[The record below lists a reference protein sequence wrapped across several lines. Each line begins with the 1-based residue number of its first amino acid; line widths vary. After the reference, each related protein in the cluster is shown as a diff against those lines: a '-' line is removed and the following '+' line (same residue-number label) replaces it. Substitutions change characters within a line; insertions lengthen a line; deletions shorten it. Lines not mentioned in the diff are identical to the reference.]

1 VSGSHTQFLT
11 TADDLPEGDYVSP
24 GLEIVCPDRCF
35 PHIGRG
41 DKLGHPWRYLR
52 REVPHN
58 WYSDKRKPLM
68 GFINRDEAVL
78 LYNIARTFRGRR
90 ALEIGCWFG
99 WSTCHL
105 ALGGVD
111 LDVVDPALAEP
122 MHRESVE
129 QTLTCCGVRDSVRLY
144 AAASPGSLRDLVGG
158 ERLEWDL
165 FFIDGDHEPPSPE
178 RDIEECLLHASPD
191 AAFVLHDLASPEV
204 AWGLRLLE
212 ARGFNIL
219 IYQTMQIMGFAWRG
233 RVRPTHHIPDQSVPW
248 QLPHHLVGFPVS
260 GVELPGY
267 PASLR
272 ARAIAQ
278 GQDLQRKDQEL
289 QEKNHELERRDG
301 ELQRKDQELQ
311 EKNHEL
317 ERRDGELQRKDQELQ
332 EKNHELERRDGELQR
347 KDQELQEKNHELER
361 RDGELQRKDRELL
374 EKNHELER
382 RDGEL
387 QRKDREL
394 QEKNHELERRDGE
407 LQRKDQDLREKQA
420 RAQEHEETIQ
430 QLRSELKRRYS
441 FLSLISHWLRQR
453 LSRNG
458 RS

>member
-11 TADDLPEGDYVSP
+11 TADALPEGDYVSP

-78 LYNIARTFRGRR
+78 LYNIARAFRGRR

-129 QTLTCCGVRDSVRLY
+129 QTLACCGVRDSVRLH
-144 AAASPGSLRDLVGG
+144 AAASPGSLRDLAGG
-158 ERLEWDL
+158 ERAEWDL
-165 FFIDGDHEPPSPE
+165 FFIDGDHEPPGPE

-191 AAFVLHDLASPEV
+191 AAFVLHDLASPDV
-204 AWGLRLLE
+204 ASGLRLLE

-233 RVRPTHHIPDQSVPW
+233 RVRPTHHIPDPSVPW

-260 GVELPGY
+260 GAELPGY

-278 GQDLQRKDQEL
+278 SQELQRKDCEL
-289 QEKNHELERRDG
+289 EEKNHELERRDA
-301 ELQRKDQELQ
+301 ELQRKDCELE

-317 ERRDGELQRKDQELQ
+317 ERLRSRSGKDRELDEKTHALQRLEWGELQQKDRELR
-332 EKNHELERRDGELQR
+332 EKSHELERHDGELERMGSCGKSRRGPRSR
-347 KDQELQEKNHELER
+347 K
-361 RDGELQRKDRELL
+361 
-374 EKNHELER
+374 
-382 RDGEL
+382 
-387 QRKDREL
+387 
-394 QEKNHELERRDGE
+394 
-407 LQRKDQDLREKQA
+407 KQF
-420 RAQEHEETIQ
+420 
-430 QLRSELKRRYS
+430 SS
-441 FLSLISHWLRQR
+441 FVASSSVGIGSCVRCPI
-453 LSRNG
+453 G
-458 RS
+458 

>member
-1 VSGSHTQFLT
+1 
-11 TADDLPEGDYVSP
+11 
-24 GLEIVCPDRCF
+24 
-35 PHIGRG
+35 
-41 DKLGHPWRYLR
+41 
-52 REVPHN
+52 
-58 WYSDKRKPLM
+58 LM

-129 QTLTCCGVRDSVRLY
+129 QALACCGVRDSVRLH
-144 AAASPGSLRDLVGG
+144 AAASPGSLRDLAGG

-165 FFIDGDHEPPSPE
+165 FFIDGDHEPPGPE
-178 RDIEECLLHASPD
+178 CDIEECLLHASPD
-191 AAFVLHDLASPEV
+191 AAFVLHDLASPDV

-260 GVELPGY
+260 GAELPGY

-272 ARAIAQ
+272 ARAMAQ
-278 GQDLQRKDQEL
+278 SQELQRKDGEL
-289 QEKNHELERRDG
+289 EEKTHELERLNG
-301 ELQRKDQELQ
+301 ELQRKDRELE
-311 EKNHEL
+311 EKTHEL
-317 ERRDGELQRKDQELQ
+317 ERL
-332 EKNHELERRDGELQR
+332 
-347 KDQELQEKNHELER
+347 
-361 RDGELQRKDRELL
+361 DGELQRKDRELE
-374 EKNHELER
+374 EKTHELER
-382 RDGEL
+382 LNGEL

-394 QEKNHELERRDGE
+394 EEKTHELERLDGK
-407 LQRKDQDLREKQA
+407 LQRKDQELREKQA
-420 RAQEHEETIQ
+420 RVEEREETIQ
-430 QLRSELKRRYS
+430 QLRGELERRHR
-441 FLSLISHWLRQR
+441 FLSAMSHWLRQR
-453 LSRNG
+453 LSPKA

>member
-1 VSGSHTQFLT
+1 
-11 TADDLPEGDYVSP
+11 LPEGDYVSP

-58 WYSDKRKPLM
+58 WYSDRRKPLM

-111 LDVVDPALAEP
+111 LDVVDPALAER

-129 QTLTCCGVRDSVRLY
+129 QTLTCCGVRDSVRLH
-144 AAASPGSLRDLVGG
+144 AAASPGSLRDLAGG
-158 ERLEWDL
+158 ERPQWDL
-165 FFIDGDHEPPSPE
+165 FFIDGDHEPPGPE

-191 AAFVLHDLASPEV
+191 AAIVLHDLASPDV

-233 RVRPTHHIPDQSVPW
+233 RVRPIHHIPDQSVPW

-260 GVELPGY
+260 GAELPGY

-272 ARAIAQ
+272 TKAIAQ
-278 GQDLQRKDQEL
+278 SQELQRKDGEL
-289 QEKNHELERRDG
+289 EEKNHELERRNW
-301 ELQRKDQELQ
+301 ELQRKGQELEEKIHELERLDGELQ
-311 EKNHEL
+311 EKNHAL
-317 ERRDGELQRKDQELQ
+317 ERRDGELQ
-332 EKNHELERRDGELQR
+332 EKNHALERRDGELQQ
-347 KDQELQEKNHELER
+347 KDQE
-361 RDGELQRKDRELL
+361 
-374 EKNHELER
+374 
-382 RDGEL
+382 
-387 QRKDREL
+387 
-394 QEKNHELERRDGE
+394 
-407 LQRKDQDLREKQA
+407 LREKQA
-420 RAQEHEETIQ
+420 RVEEQDETIQ
-430 QLRSELKRRYS
+430 QLRGELERRHR
-441 FLSLISHWLRQR
+441 FLRAMSHWLRQR
-453 LSRNG
+453 LSPKA

>member
-1 VSGSHTQFLT
+1 MFSAGFLGDEVKIVSGSHTQFLT
-11 TADDLPEGDYVSP
+11 TADALPEGDYVSP

-41 DKLGHPWRYLR
+41 DKLDHPWPYLR

-90 ALEIGCWFG
+90 TLEIGCWFG

-105 ALGGVD
+105 ALGGVN

-178 RDIEECLLHASPD
+178 RDIEECLLHASPN

-233 RVRPTHHIPDQSVPW
+233 RVRPTHHIPDPSVPW

-278 GQDLQRKDQEL
+278 GQELQRKGQEL

-347 KDQELQEKNHELER
+347 KDQ
-361 RDGELQRKDRELL
+361 
-374 EKNHELER
+374 
-382 RDGEL
+382 
-387 QRKDREL
+387 
-394 QEKNHELERRDGE
+394 
-407 LQRKDQDLREKQA
+407 DLREKQA

-430 QLRSELKRRYS
+430 QLRSELKRRSS
-441 FLSLISHWLRQR
+441 FLSLFSHWLRQR

>member
-1 VSGSHTQFLT
+1 LKRIGLSVTKPTWSAGFLGAEGKFVLGSHTQFIA
-11 TADDLPEGDYVSP
+11 TAEVLPEGDYVSP
-24 GLEIVCPDRCF
+24 GLEIVFPDRCF

-41 DKLGHPWRYLR
+41 DKFGHPWPYLR

-58 WYSDKRKPLM
+58 WYCDTRKPLM

-78 LYNIARTFRGRR
+78 LYNIARAFRGRR

-111 LDVVDPALAEP
+111 LDVVDPALADP

-129 QTLTCCGVRDSVRLY
+129 QALACCGVGESVRLH
-144 AAASPGSLRDLVGG
+144 AASSPGSLRDLAGA
-158 ERLEWDL
+158 EKPQWDL
-165 FFIDGDHEPPSPE
+165 FFIDGDHEPPGPE

-191 AAFVLHDLASPEV
+191 AAIVLHDLASPEV

-233 RVRPTHHIPDQSVPW
+233 RVTPPYHIPDQSVPW
-248 QLPHHLVGFPVS
+248 QLPHHLVGFPIS
-260 GVELPGY
+260 GAELPGY

-272 ARAIAQ
+272 ARALVQ
-278 GQDLQRKDQEL
+278 HQ
-289 QEKNHELERRDG
+289 
-301 ELQRKDQELQ
+301 
-311 EKNHEL
+311 
-317 ERRDGELQRKDQELQ
+317 
-332 EKNHELERRDGELQR
+332 
-347 KDQELQEKNHELER
+347 
-361 RDGELQRKDRELL
+361 
-374 EKNHELER
+374 
-382 RDGEL
+382 EL

-394 QEKNHELERRDGE
+394 QQKDETILQLRRELEGRHS
-407 LQRKDQDLREKQA
+407 LLRA
-420 RAQEHEETIQ
+420 IVR
-430 QLRSELKRRYS
+430 
-441 FLSLISHWLRQR
+441 WLRLR
-453 LSRNG
+453 LSRSV

>member
-1 VSGSHTQFLT
+1 VSGPHTRFLT
-11 TADDLPEGDYVSP
+11 TADALPEGDYVSP
-24 GLEIVCPDRCF
+24 GLEIVCPDSCF

-58 WYSDKRKPLM
+58 WYCDRRKPLM

-129 QTLTCCGVRDSVRLY
+129 QTLACCGVRDSVRLH
-144 AAASPGSLRDLVGG
+144 AAASPESLRDLAGG
-158 ERLEWDL
+158 DGPKWDL
-165 FFIDGDHEPPSPE
+165 FFIDGDHEPPGPE

-191 AAFVLHDLASPEV
+191 AAFVFHDLASPDV
-204 AWGLRLLE
+204 ASGLRLLE

-233 RVRPTHHIPDQSVPW
+233 RVTPTHHIPDQAVPW

-260 GVELPGY
+260 GAELPGY
-267 PASLR
+267 PVSLR
-272 ARAIAQ
+272 TRAIADNQ
-278 GQDLQRKDQEL
+278 ELQRKDGELEEKNHALQRMDGELQRKDREFEEKNHALQRLSEESQRKDRELDEKNHALQRVNGELQQKDREL
-289 QEKNHELERRDG
+289 QEKSHELERHDG
-301 ELQRKDQELQ
+301 ELQRKDQELR
-311 EKNHEL
+311 
-317 ERRDGELQRKDQELQ
+317 ER
-332 EKNHELERRDGELQR
+332 
-347 KDQELQEKNHELER
+347 
-361 RDGELQRKDRELL
+361 
-374 EKNHELER
+374 
-382 RDGEL
+382 
-387 QRKDREL
+387 
-394 QEKNHELERRDGE
+394 
-407 LQRKDQDLREKQA
+407 QA
-420 RAQEHEETIQ
+420 RAQEQEETIQ
-430 QLRSELKRRYS
+430 RLRGELERRHR
-441 FLSLISHWLRQR
+441 FLRAIFHWLRQR
-453 LSRNG
+453 LSSSP

>member
-11 TADDLPEGDYVSP
+11 TADALPEGDYVSP

-41 DKLGHPWRYLR
+41 DKLSHPWRYLR

-129 QTLTCCGVRDSVRLY
+129 QALTCCGVRDSVRLH
-144 AAASPGSLRDLVGG
+144 AAASPGSVRDLAG
-158 ERLEWDL
+158 EKRPEWDL
-165 FFIDGDHEPPSPE
+165 FFIDGDHEPPGPE
-178 RDIEECLLHASPD
+178 CDIEECLSHASPD
-191 AAFVLHDLASPEV
+191 AAFVLHDLASPDV

-233 RVRPTHHIPDQSVPW
+233 RARPTHHIPDQSVPW

-260 GVELPGY
+260 GAELPGY

-272 ARAIAQ
+272 ARAMAQ
-278 GQDLQRKDQEL
+278 SQELQRKDGEL
-289 QEKNHELERRDG
+289 EEKNHELERLNG
-301 ELQRKDQELQ
+301 ELQLKDREIE

-317 ERRDGELQRKDQELQ
+317 QHRNGELE
-332 EKNHELERRDGELQR
+332 
-347 KDQELQEKNHELER
+347 
-361 RDGELQRKDRELL
+361 
-374 EKNHELER
+374 
-382 RDGEL
+382 
-387 QRKDREL
+387 RKDREL
-394 QEKNHELERRDGE
+394 QEKNHALQRLDGE
-407 LQRKDQDLREKQA
+407 LQQKDQELREKQA
-420 RAQEHEETIQ
+420 RAQEQEETIQ
-430 QLRSELKRRYS
+430 RLRGELERRHR
-441 FLSLISHWLRQR
+441 FLRAIFHWLRQR
-453 LSRNG
+453 LSPSA